1 MIRTSLALARI
12 GGLVAVFLAVLGGM
26 ALVTGTGVVVESG
39 LRSSVTAQRLVNAD
53 LVVAARQSM
62 PRKEDLPVALPER
75 AVVPASLVTRL
86 ARVPGVAKAVGDIGF
101 PTAAVPG
108 PSAGDPAVAGHGW
121 SSVALAGRV
130 KEGRPPAGPGEVAVR
145 FGEVGDMVRLV
156 VAGQPGTYRVTA
168 LVEAPGM
175 YFADAVAAEL
185 AGRTAG
191 PRANTVDLVALRLA
205 PGAGLEAVQ
214 DRLAGLLGDRYQ
226 VAAGRFKGDVEA
238 PGTAAA
244 RGLLVALA
252 GSIAGISLLVVG
264 FVVGGSLSLAINRQR
279 RDLALLRAAGATPR
293 QVRRLVAVQGL
304 AAAGAGMIPGA
315 FLGYYLA
322 GRFGDLLVAKG
333 VLPAELPLTY
343 DPLPSVAA
351 ALLLG
356 AVVRVAAWA
365 AALRVSRISPVAGVA
380 QSRSE
385 PREPSRARTGAGLL
399 LMLAAG
405 VLSVLPLLLRS
416 EVAVIGPANAAL
428 LAVIGLA
435 LAGPRLVQ
443 VLTGVLADRLPA
455 GVSAALWLAV
465 RNSRGYALRTAG
477 AVAALGMVVTL
488 GVSFTYSQTTV
499 MAAKADEVAAA
510 LRGLRVVTAEGLGGI
525 PHGLA
530 AELRAV
536 PGVAAAE
543 VATTT
548 VLTRGLA
555 FGDDPG
561 LDARAALVL
570 GPDADGVVGLEVAR
584 GSLGAL
590 RGASIA
596 LDERLGEI
604 GQTRELVMGDGVPV
618 KARVVATYRRA
629 LGFGP
634 VVVSRD
640 LAAGHT
646 TTGLASAILVRPAGA
661 NLDVVL
667 ARWPGTRPSSG
678 LPWASAGTVPAEVMV
693 NLVVLF
699 VLLGY
704 VLVAVAN
711 RLVVTTTARR
721 AEFGALRRL
730 GATPGQLAR
739 MVRWE
744 ALVIAVLAAG
754 SGLALSAVPLGML
767 SVGFLGRPWPAG
779 PWWLV
784 PAFSLMVAAVVWL
797 AYGLTTRRRG
807 TADPGPRRG

>member
-1 MIRTSLALARI
+1 MIRTSLSLARI

-26 ALVTGTGVVVESG
+26 ALVTGTGVIVESG
-39 LRSSVTAQRLVNAD
+39 LRSSVTAQRLVHAD
-53 LVVAARQSM
+53 LVVAARQSL

-75 AVVPASLVTRL
+75 ATVPTSLVTRL
-86 ARVPGVAKAVGDIGF
+86 TRVPGVASAVGDLSF
-101 PTAAVPG
+101 PAADIAG
-108 PSAGDPAVAGHGW
+108 PSTGDPAAAGHGW
-121 SSVALAGRV
+121 SSVELAGRV
-130 KEGRPPAGPGEVAVR
+130 WEGRPPAGPGEVALPR
-145 FGEVGDMVRLV
+145 GRLGDEVRLV
-156 VAGQPGTYRVTA
+156 VAGRPGTYRVTA
-168 LVEAPGM
+168 LVDAPGM

-185 AGRTAG
+185 RGK
-191 PRANTVDLVALRLA
+191 ANTVDLVALRLA
-205 PGAGLEAVQ
+205 PGTSVETVTE
-214 DRLAGLLGDRYQ
+214 RLAGLLGERYQ
-226 VAAGRFKGDVEA
+226 VAAGRFKGDAEA

-252 GSIAGISLLVVG
+252 GSIGGISLLVVG
-264 FVVGGSLSLAINRQR
+264 FVVGGTLSLAVNGQR

-293 QVRRLVAVQGL
+293 QVRRLVAIQGF

-343 DPLPSVAA
+343 GPLPAVAA
-351 ALLLG
+351 VLLLAG
-356 AVVRVAAWA
+356 VVRVAAWT

-380 QSRSE
+380 ESRSE

-405 VLSVLPLLLRS
+405 VLSMVPLLLRS

-443 VLTGVLADRLPA
+443 MLTGLLAERLPDRA
-455 GVSAALWLAV
+455 SAMLWLAV
-465 RNSRGYALRTAG
+465 RNTRGYALRTAG
-477 AVAALGMVVTL
+477 AIAALGMVVSL

-499 MAAKADEVAAA
+499 MAAKADEVAAG
-510 LRGLRVVTAEGLGGI
+510 LRGLRVVTAAGLGGI

-536 PGVAAAE
+536 PGVSGVAE
-543 VATTT
+543 VATTS

-555 FGDDPG
+555 FGDEPG
-561 LDARAALVL
+561 LDVRTAMVL
-570 GPDADGVVGLEVAR
+570 GPDADGLVGLDVAG

-590 RGASIA
+590 RGPAIA
-596 LDERLGEI
+596 LDARLGQV
-604 GQTRELVMGDGVPV
+604 GDTRELVMGDGVPV

-661 NLDVVL
+661 NVDAVL
-667 ARWPGTRPSSG
+667 ARWPGTRPSPG
-678 LPWASAGTVPAEVMV
+678 LPWASAGSVPAEVVV

-711 RLVVTTTARR
+711 RLVVTTIARR
-721 AEFGALRRL
+721 AEFRALRRL

-779 PWWLV
+779 PWWAA
-784 PAFSLMVAAVVWL
+784 PAFTLMVAAVVWL
-797 AYGLTTRRRG
+797 AYALTTRRRG
-807 TADPGPRRG
+807 MAGPGPRRG